1 MWFIKIS
8 TNICIFLLSDAFF
21 KEFKRR
27 TAIKQERP
35 ECTGPFKQM
44 IQNIFGSTDDVENLF
59 DTIS

>member
-1 MWFIKIS
+1 MP
-8 TNICIFLLSDAFF
+8 FF

-35 ECTGPFKQM
+35 ECAGHFKQM